1 MKAAFISSSG
11 GLCHTRTMPPLLLRA
26 SGLALLAAVFA
37 VEPLQSRENAS
48 TVVTFGGS
56 RGGTLPAGF
65 RTLTSVDGEPGRWQA
80 VVSGRHTV
88 LGQTDLGSSGY
99 RLAVRTDVSLA
110 DVHLG
115 VRLRMM
121 AGDRAAGLAWR
132 VQDVRNYYAARLD
145 FDTNEVVLYKFVRGS
160 RVRLDRRTG
169 LRLDP
174 AAWHELSVDHVG
186 PRIRVWLN
194 GVPVADD
201 EDDTLA
207 EAGTLGF
214 WMPGDGTAHFER
226 LWYRA
231 LDAPR

>member
-1 MKAAFISSSG
+1 MRSSG

-37 VEPLQSRENAS
+37 IEPLQSRETAS

-56 RGGTLPAGF
+56 RAGTLPAGF
-65 RTLTSVDGEPGRWQA
+65 RTLTSIETEPGRWQ
-80 VVSGRHTV
+80 VVASGRDTAR
-88 LGQTDLGSSGY
+88 GQVDLGRSGY

-110 DVHLG
+110 HVHLG
-115 VRLRMM
+115 VRLRMT

-132 VQDVRNYYAARLD
+132 VQDAGNYYAARLD

-169 LRLDP
+169 LRVDP
-174 AAWHELSVDHVG
+174 AAWHELSVDHAG

-194 GVPVADD
+194 GVPVVGD
-201 EDDTLA
+201 EDETLA
-207 EAGTLGF
+207 EAGTVGF